1 MPQKKRR
8 PAIVGP
14 QPAPEPFLVTG
25 PKEKADWEDQE
36 THNMLDYLLQPEV
49 KAKAGDNGS
58 YPAEVWTAVSLLL
71 KPNVTKGA
79 PKTDKVCSNKYGQLR
94 AILKVVEHV
103 AGNSGWTWSDIT
115 GASIDANT
123 KSTWDD
129 YVRAHPKAKPFRN
142 RGWEFRTKMCQ
153 LVPLRATGAHV
164 YRGTRGRP
172 AVPVDPAIPD
182 DLSDRDNNDDE
193 EERDND
199 GDGPSGARET
209 SPPWDLS
216 GLQSQGRGSSP
227 SVSSRTSGNASERS
241 VQATPAPSTQKR
253 PAPAPSTPAP
263 APKKARGSGGPAA
276 LSALASS
283 ISDVGESI
291 RAALA
296 PDDRSGLE
304 ATPKRKQNA
313 IVRAQQETWLPQE
326 QLIRFINILR
336 ADTSA
341 VDTYSVLH
349 VDAIRKGW
357 IRDLLGI
364 EFEFD
369 LDWLNGGV
377 NS

>member
-79 PKTDKVCSNKYGQLR
+79 PKTDKVCSNKYGQ
-94 AILKVVEHV
+94 VVEHV

-153 LVPLRATGAHV
+153 LVPLRATGGSCLSWDTWSSLRYQLTLRYRTTFRTGTIMMTRRSVTTMGTGLRVHV
-164 YRGTRGRP
+164 RLALLGTFLAFSLKGEDLLQ
-172 AVPVDPAIPD
+172 VSPVA
-182 DLSDRDNNDDE
+182 LR
-193 EERDND
+193 
-199 GDGPSGARET
+199 
-209 SPPWDLS
+209 
-216 GLQSQGRGSSP
+216 
-227 SVSSRTSGNASERS
+227 RS

-263 APKKARGSGGPAA
+263 APKKLG
-276 LSALASS
+276 ALA
-283 ISDVGESI
+283 
-291 RAALA
+291 
-296 PDDRSGLE
+296 
-304 ATPKRKQNA
+304 
-313 IVRAQQETWLPQE
+313 AQQ
-326 QLIRFINILR
+326 
-336 ADTSA
+336 
-341 VDTYSVLH
+341 H
-349 VDAIRKGW
+349 
-357 IRDLLGI
+357 
-364 EFEFD
+364 
-369 LDWLNGGV
+369 
-377 NS
+377 